1 MRNNGPLTN
10 AEYVL
15 PADEVIIT
23 HTDPDSRIT
32 YANPAFL
39 TSSEFSLEECIG
51 QPQNLV
57 RHPDMPREAFADLW
71 ATIRS
76 GKSWTGIVKNRRK
89 NGGFYWV
96 RANVTPM
103 MDANGRIV
111 GYMSV
116 RVKPTREEIATA
128 ERVYADIRAGRAG
141 SIRIQQGKVVD
152 TSILGTRQRLANMS
166 LRTGTWALLGF
177 LSTLLASLA
186 ATSYFSGGSSIV
198 TWGTAIAAA
207 ITVANMLYIQSAV
220 VKPLIALQ
228 RATFKLL
235 SGDTA
240 TRIPVEGVSC
250 IVAVAET
257 LEQVRVK
264 LDGVLKDNISAAS
277 QVRERVSEV
286 VDANSELSNRTNE
299 HAASLEEAAASM
311 EELTA
316 AVTRN
321 TESSQ
326 QAADLARQSA
336 AATERG
342 RDIVAN
348 VHSTMDA
355 ISQSSK
361 RIGEIVGIID
371 GIAFQTNLLA
381 LNAAVEAARAGDQ
394 GRGFAVVAQEVRQLA
409 QRSANSAR
417 EIRELIQTSQETVER
432 GGSLALQAQDS
443 MQQVVDS
450 VKRVSQV
457 VGEIQTA
464 SREQAAGIEQVNTA
478 VAQMDSMT
486 QQDARMAEELMG
498 AAGGL
503 KSQSEQM
510 LAAISAF
517 PIREAARATDHR
529 AVTSSRE
536 VTEMTPAR
544 RARAA

>member
-15 PADEVIIT
+15 PAGEVIIT

-39 TSSEFSLEECIG
+39 ASSEFSLDECLG
-51 QPQNLV
+51 QPQNIV
-57 RHPDMPREAFADLW
+57 RHPDMPKEAFADLW

-76 GKSWTGIVKNRRK
+76 GRSWTGIVKNRRK
-89 NGGFYWV
+89 SGGFYWV

-103 MDANGRIV
+103 MDANSRIV

-116 RVKPTREEIATA
+116 RVKPTSEEVANA
-128 ERVYADIRAGRAG
+128 ERVYADINAGRAG
-141 SIRIQQGKVVD
+141 SLRIRHGRVID
-152 TSILGTRQRLANMS
+152 TSIFGWLQHLSNLS
-166 LRTGTWALLGF
+166 LRTGAWVLLGF
-177 LSTLLASLA
+177 LGAMLGVLA
-186 ATSYFSGGSSIV
+186 AVSFFSGGSQLV
-198 TWGTAIAAA
+198 TWGNAIA
-207 ITVANMLYIQSAV
+207 SALVLGTMFYVQGYV

-228 RATFKLL
+228 RATFRLL
-235 SGDTA
+235 SGDTT
-240 TRIPVEGVSC
+240 TRIPAEGVSC
-250 IVAVAET
+250 IVAVAES

-264 LDGVLKDNISAAS
+264 LDGVLKDNISAAG

-286 VDANSELSNRTNE
+286 VDANTDLSNRTNE

-321 TESSQ
+321 TESSR
-326 QAADLARQSA
+326 QAAELARSSA
-336 AATERG
+336 VATEHG

-355 ISQSSK
+355 ISESSK

-409 QRSANSAR
+409 QRSATSAR
-417 EIRELIQTSQETVER
+417 EIRELIQASQKTVER
-432 GGSLALQAQDS
+432 GGSLALEAEQS
-443 MQQVVDS
+443 MRQVVDS
-450 VKRVSQV
+450 VKRVAQV
-457 VGEIQTA
+457 VGEIQVA
-464 SREQAAGIEQVNTA
+464 SNEQAAGIEQISTA

-486 QQDARMAEELMG
+486 QQDARMAQELMG
-498 AAGGL
+498 AAGAL
-503 KSQSEQM
+503 QSQSEQM

-517 PIREAARATDHR
+517 SMREPARVDDMRVATTVRATTAATD
-529 AVTSSRE
+529 T
-536 VTEMTPAR
+536 R